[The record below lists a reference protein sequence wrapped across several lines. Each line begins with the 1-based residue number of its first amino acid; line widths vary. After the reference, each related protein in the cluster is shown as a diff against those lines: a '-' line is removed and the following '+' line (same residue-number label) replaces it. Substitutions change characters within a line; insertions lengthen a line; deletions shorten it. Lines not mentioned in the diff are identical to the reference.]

1 MTTTSTQG
9 SQGPKIAVIGGGIAG
24 LTLAISLLKRGVNV
38 TIYEQ
43 ARSFGEIGAGVS
55 FSPNAIPAMKACDR
69 GILDAFNKVAT
80 HNQWPEKKEVY
91 FDFMDG
97 YHQGDKA
104 EEKKLFTLANIEG
117 MNSVH
122 RAHLLDELVKLI
134 PDRVAHFSK
143 RLENITG
150 NDKDGPLTMHFHDGT
165 TATADAI
172 VGTDGIKSR
181 VRQLILGE
189 DNPAS
194 HAAYTHKYAYRGLIP
209 MEQAIKALG
218 EEMAVNAKMHVGPDR
233 HVLTFGVNGGKTM
246 NVVAFTT
253 TKEEWPNPQKL
264 TLPTR
269 KEHALRD
276 FEGWGKNVMTILNM
290 LEDDLDS
297 WAIFDML
304 DHPAPTYIKG
314 RICVAGDAA
323 HATSPHHGS
332 GAGFVMEDSAVL
344 AELLASP
351 GADTPAGLEAVFQA
365 YEQSRRGRTQWL
377 VESSRRVGDLFE
389 WRAEGVGPDV
399 RKIEQELN
407 ERHQVIWQG
416 DIDQMIK
423 EAKSHLQHLLSTK
436 A

>member
-1 MTTTSTQG
+1 MTTTATQRRQ
-9 SQGPKIAVIGGGIAG
+9 SPDIAVIGGGIAG

-38 TIYEQ
+38 KIYEQ

-55 FSPNAIPAMKACDR
+55 FSPNAIPAMEACDT
-69 GILDAFNKVAT
+69 GVLEAFNKVAT
-80 HNQWPEKKEVY
+80 HNQWPEKKQVY

-97 YHQGDKA
+97 YHQRDEA

-122 RAHLLDELVKLI
+122 RAHFLDELVKLI
-134 PDRVAHFSK
+134 PDGVAQFSK
-143 RLENITG
+143 RLEDVTG
-150 NDKDGPLTMHFHDGT
+150 NDDDSPLTMHFQDGT

-194 HAAYTHKYAYRGLIP
+194 HASYTHKYAYRGLIP
-209 MEQAIKALG
+209 MEQAIEALG
-218 EEMAVNAKMHVGPDR
+218 EEMAVNAKMHLGPDR

-253 TKEEWPNPQKL
+253 TKDEWPNSQKL

-276 FEGWGKNVMTILNM
+276 FEGWGKNVITILKM
-290 LEDDLDS
+290 LKDDLDS

-304 DHPAPTYIKG
+304 DHPAPTYTKG

-323 HATSPHHGS
+323 HSTSPHHGS
-332 GAGFVMEDSAVL
+332 GAGFAIEDSAVL

-351 GADTPAGLEAVFQA
+351 GADTPAGLQAVFRVFD
-365 YEQSRRGRTQWL
+365 ERRRGRTQWL

-389 WRAEGVGPDV
+389 WRADGVGSV
-399 RKIEQELN
+399 VKKIERELN

-416 DIDQMIK
+416 DIGKMIR
-423 EAKSHLQHLLSTK
+423 EAKSELQHTLSAK